1 VCFTTGA
8 MRVEPDRRH
17 LTLPVIGT
25 VRTHENMRR
34 IERLIRGGRA
44 RVLAISVRRNGTR
57 IDACVRVLV
66 QRPIQPKV
74 ALPDSRVGIDVGVR
88 RLATVADERGEVLER
103 SPTQRRWARRSKSF
117 GTPAVPARAAR
128 KVHDATVSAP
138 PRFPGCIAGS
148 TMSAL
153 ITCTS

>member
-74 ALPDSRVGIDVGVR
+74 ALPDSR
-88 RLATVADERGEVLER
+88 GEVLER